1 MDNQKQL
8 FVIGLDKEL
17 TTPEIKYL
25 IYYKDDL
32 KLVDE
37 NLTLNMEMVHLFDI
51 VDEVKHINLDD
62 VSDLEAIQDLIVLI
76 PYDGKDINNVYVT
89 NDFVLINNGSLKTDE
104 TKFTLKSINDFMS
117 IKLDEKLNDFDAL
130 QVKFKTMKEA
140 ISRYYQV
147 KEITGGSKPI
157 EGNSE
162 TSFVSLIRIFI
173 KIVNELLNIPVFK
186 KFISL
191 SAEDIARNKVLPNTS
206 ANKILQVMPNIM
218 KKNISFEKYNTDKGV
233 HKQILN
239 FLFNKDIE
247 KGDITFATIPFSS
260 NGNEHI
266 ISTKEFANEFL
277 FPLRNK
283 KFTNLSE
290 RYDFIPDVMNFI
302 FEHIEERYNA
312 LNSLFET
319 KYRGTDTLFDILN
332 KKDVQIKINQ
342 AIRNR
347 MKTQVLTF
355 LKIRNDEHS
364 LKMYNRRFDIMIP
377 ETDKAAKHLLIN
389 YNDDN
394 EKYYEQVG
402 DNLQPTKDILNQ
414 SFEQVGTVDMKRKS
428 GQKYDHEY
436 VFGEFTK
443 IFTPD
448 KSNTDIASEMELV
461 KNELK
466 SEKPK
471 PVFILGYGASGA
483 GKTSSLI
490 YFNKGSNDNEKNGIL
505 IQLCNQ
511 LGKEGAYSNIEI
523 EYREFYNS
531 GKDKNYTLE
540 PINTDCQNAKFKYN
554 EERGF
559 VLSEKYTHKNHHIYR
574 IYKTAVA
581 AKEEAIKKAE
591 KEKDSAAKEAAEK
604 INEGKCNNTPD
615 DEFKEGDQI
624 GKVMIHLIDTD
635 RHVKATTNNPNS
647 SRSHSLIFVKL
658 SNDSGKNAYLMV
670 GDFAGVENVFDC
682 SNPSVL
688 TDFMSIKEDKEG
700 SKKLFYEE
708 EKCGD
713 ILDPIGSDTLHCSNK
728 KMGGG
733 EYSDGDDDSE
743 SDTVDSDS
751 KLPSW
756 ATDNVESGEPE
767 PASAAPELEQEP
779 APAPVTDD
787 NKKNLPVYDFENPV
801 LNDDFKKAYP
811 VLNKFEGNKPLL
823 KAFIELVR
831 RDILKISEDDYKR
844 VPNEKLIYYYS
855 NETIK
860 ASGMRDAYRLF
871 STLLNR
877 IDGSVYKDYGVKMV
891 GEFYKKLMEAD
902 NLNRKLQ
909 NNPNKDKIDKLVQL
923 REAMNSVMEN
933 TQNRD
938 FENNSL
944 RYRVYLTEKLGL
956 VKGAALRDVYNIES
970 LKPFTFTTTI
980 QNNKKIVVGREGQ
993 FEYSPRNVAYVDN
1006 EIRNLNKDFMEV
1018 QRKYDEVV
1026 KKSCGLYN
1034 SMKKQLT
1041 EFNDNLKN
1049 SGICDLFNNYMI
1061 QLPDNCENMSNIQ
1074 TSPPKKIMDKSLI
1087 EMFNVLFPDDE
1098 SDNKL
1103 FEFIR
1108 DMEYVRTEKLAL
1120 SETVCDNRRTE
1131 GFFINDSL
1139 KQVRN
1144 VIREMLYVK
1153 NKNVLEVV
1161 PNYVDICFD
1170 QYCPNHENC
1179 FSFDKIGENKNSKS
1193 ESVIFDQIFDYLNKN
1208 KYFAGDK
1215 DEENKEKMYSDL
1227 LVCIFCVLNISKRAN
1242 NPPPV
1247 PYIDINNLKRTMYF
1261 GDIFGKDKDTKDF
1274 LKEGKKLLNNIESK
1288 YIYETET
1295 GEKKNRVNDLKNITI
1310 ATSESRPILYKTFK
1324 DIKQGTP
1331 LYKGNEI
1338 PLSYE
1343 LFKFIYETI
1352 NTHHL
1357 FYSNSKI
1364 QGGGTKAENQEII
1377 ERYTYLKEL
1386 LDIEIL
1392 RLSIVKNW
1400 QETGKKD
1407 YNLFKPESITEDRVK
1422 AILDD
1427 DLLSDEQKF
1436 QDVKM
1441 YLDANIKSY
1450 IAYYTLYENTYM
1462 KNVFVTIDRNVH
1474 YTREDK
1480 KELQDFMNDVENAKK
1495 YLDDTIKTL
1504 EEEKNGPDHINVAEL
1519 IMLSEKRKEKQALYK
1534 QNYEAF
1540 NGNQEKV
1547 KMYILD
1553 LLNNV
1558 DNSNAISSIGT
1569 IEFIDRMSKL
1579 NTVATVCNG
1588 ENIPDKLKKYK
1599 KDFNMKP
1606 LYETNTMKTGG
1617 KYTRKRRNIRNQTLK
1632 KMKQ

>member
-1 MDNQKQL
+1 MDNQNQL
-8 FVIGLDKEL
+8 FVIGLDREL
-17 TTPEIKYL
+17 TTPEIKYV
-25 IYYKDDL
+25 IYYKKDL

-37 NLTLNMEMVHLFDI
+37 KQTLKMEMLHLFDI
-51 VDEVKHINLDD
+51 VNDVKHINLDD
-62 VSDLEAIQDLIVLI
+62 VSNLEAIHDLIVLL
-76 PYDGKDINNVYVT
+76 PYDGKDINDVYVT
-89 NDFVLINNGSLKTDE
+89 NDFALIDNGSIQTDTE
-104 TKFTLKSINDFMS
+104 FELKSINDFMS
-117 IKLDEKLNDFDAL
+117 IKLDETVNDFDAL
-130 QVKFKTMKEA
+130 EGKFKTMKEA

-162 TSFVSLIRIFI
+162 SSFMSLIRIFI
-173 KIVNELLNIPVFK
+173 KVVNELLNIPVFK

-191 SAEDIARNKVLPNTS
+191 SVDDISRNKILPNTS
-206 ANKILQVMPNIM
+206 ADKILKMMPTIM
-218 KKNISFEKYNTDKGV
+218 KKNISFEKYNTDKGI

-247 KGDITFATIPFSS
+247 KGNMTFATIPFSNK

-266 ISTKEFANEFL
+266 ISTKEFANKFL
-277 FPLRNK
+277 FPLKSK
-283 KFTNLSE
+283 KFTILSE
-290 RYDFIPDVMNFI
+290 RYDFVPDVMNFI
-302 FEHIEERYNA
+302 FENINERYNA
-312 LNSLFET
+312 LNTLFET
-319 KYRGTDTLFDILN
+319 KYPGNVTLFDILN

-355 LKIRNDEHS
+355 LKIRNDEHN

-402 DNLQPTKDILNQ
+402 DNLQPTKNILNQ

-511 LGKEGAYSNIEI
+511 LGKEGAYNNIEI

-531 GKDKNYTLE
+531 GKYKDYTLE
-540 PINTDCQNAKFKYN
+540 PINTDCQNAKFEYN
-554 EERGF
+554 EESGF
-559 VLSEKYTHKNHHIYR
+559 VLSEDYTHKNHHIYR
-574 IYKTAVA
+574 IYKAAVA

-591 KEKDSAAKEAAEK
+591 KEKDLDAKKAAETRS
-604 INEGKCNNTPD
+604 EGKCDNTTD
-615 DEFKEGDQI
+615 AVFKQGDQI

-658 SNDSGKNAYLMV
+658 SNNSGKNAYLMV

-713 ILDPIGSDTLHCSNK
+713 ILDPIGSDTLHCPNK

-733 EYSDGDDDSE
+733 DSDSDSDSEEGNPSWGTNKVRSGTRSESE
-743 SDTVDSDS
+743 SDSDS
-751 KLPSW
+751 
-756 ATDNVESGEPE
+756 TPE
-767 PASAAPELEQEP
+767 PALAAP
-779 APAPVTDD
+779 APAPVTGD

-801 LNDDFKKAYP
+801 LNDDYKKAYP

-844 VPNEKLIYYYS
+844 VPNEKLIFYYS

-860 ASGMRDAYRLF
+860 ASGMRNAYRLF
-871 STLLNR
+871 SSLLSR
-877 IDGSVYKDYGVKMV
+877 VDDSVYKDYGIEMV
-891 GEFYKKLMEAD
+891 GEFYKKYMEAD

-909 NNPNKDKIDKLVQL
+909 NNPNKDKIDRLVQL
-923 REAMNSVMEN
+923 SQAMESIMEN
-933 TQNRD
+933 KQDTIY
-938 FENNSL
+938 ENDPL
-944 RYRVYLTEKLGL
+944 QYRVFLVRQLKLNE
-956 VKGAALRDVYNIES
+956 GAAVRDVKNKEL
-970 LKPFTFTTTI
+970 LKPYSF
-980 QNNKKIVVGREGQ
+980 NVIVNSKNISVGKEGE
-993 FEYSPRNVAYVDN
+993 FKYSTRNAAYAN
-1006 EIRNLNKDFMEV
+1006 IEIRNLNKEFTEV
-1018 QRKYDEVV
+1018 QRKYDAITNEI
-1026 KKSCGLYN
+1026 CTIYN
-1034 SMKKQLT
+1034 SIKKQLT
-1041 EFNDNLKN
+1041 EFNDNLNN

-1087 EMFNVLFPDDE
+1087 EMFNVLFPVDD

-1153 NKNVLEVV
+1153 NKSVLEVV

-1193 ESVIFDQIFDYLNKN
+1193 ESVIFDQIFEYLNKN
-1208 KYFAGDK
+1208 KYFANDNH
-1215 DEENKEKMYSDL
+1215 EENKDKMYSDL

-1247 PYIDINNLKRTMYF
+1247 PYIDINNLKRIMYF
-1261 GDIFGKDKDTKDF
+1261 GDIFGKDTKDF
-1274 LKEGKKLLNNIESK
+1274 LKEAKKLLNNIESK

-1310 ATSESRPILYKTFK
+1310 ATSESRLILYKTFK

-1357 FYSNSKI
+1357 FYSNSKT

-1386 LDIEIL
+1386 LDIEIA

-1407 YNLFKPESITEDRVK
+1407 YNLFNKESIKEDRVNS
-1422 AILDD
+1422 ILND

-1441 YLDANIKSY
+1441 YLDTNIKSY
-1450 IAYYTLYENTYM
+1450 IAYYTLYENIYM
-1462 KNVFVTIDRNVH
+1462 KNVFMTIDRNVH
-1474 YTREDK
+1474 YLREDK
-1480 KELQDFMNDVENAKK
+1480 KDLQDFLNDVENAKK

-1504 EEEKNGPDHINVAEL
+1504 QDEKVGPDHINVAEL
-1519 IMLSEKRKEKQALYK
+1519 IGLSEKRKETQALYK

-1588 ENIPDKLKKYK
+1588 ENIPDKLQKYK

-1606 LYETNTMKTGG
+1606 LYETNSMKTGG
-1617 KYTRKRRNIRNQTLK
+1617 KYSRKKRNIRNQTLK

>member
-1 MDNQKQL
+1 MDNQNQL

-17 TTPEIKYL
+17 TTPEIKYV
-25 IYYKDDL
+25 IYYKNDL
-32 KLVDE
+32 KLDDE
-37 NLTLNMEMVHLFDI
+37 KQTLKMEMLHLFDI
-51 VDEVKHINLDD
+51 VNDLKHINLDD
-62 VSDLEAIQDLIVLI
+62 VSNLEAIHDLIVLL
-76 PYDGKDINNVYVT
+76 PYDGKDINDVYVT
-89 NDFVLINNGSLKTDE
+89 NDFALIDNGSIQTDTE
-104 TKFTLKSINDFMS
+104 FELKSINDFMS
-117 IKLDEKLNDFDAL
+117 IKLDETLNDFDTL
-130 QVKFKTMKEA
+130 EGKFKTMKEA

-157 EGNSE
+157 EGKSE
-162 TSFVSLIRIFI
+162 SSFMSLIRIFI
-173 KIVNELLNIPVFK
+173 KVVNELLNIPVFK

-191 SAEDIARNKVLPNTS
+191 SIDDISRNKILPNTS
-206 ANKILQVMPNIM
+206 ADKILKTMPTII
-218 KKNISFEKYNTDKGV
+218 KKNISFEKYNTDKGI

-247 KGDITFATIPFSS
+247 KGDMTFATIPFSNK

-277 FPLRNK
+277 FPLKSK
-283 KFTNLSE
+283 KFTILSE
-290 RYDFIPDVMNFI
+290 RYDFVPDVMNFI
-302 FEHIEERYNA
+302 FEHINERYNV

-319 KYRGTDTLFDILN
+319 KYPGNVTLFDILN

-355 LKIRNDEHS
+355 LKIRNDEHN

-402 DNLQPTKDILNQ
+402 DNLQPTKNILNQ

-540 PINTDCQNAKFKYN
+540 PINTDCQNAKFNYK
-554 EERGF
+554 EEGGF
-559 VLSEKYTHKNHHIYR
+559 VLSEDYTHKNHHIYR
-574 IYKTAVA
+574 IYK
-581 AKEEAIKKAE
+581 
-591 KEKDSAAKEAAEK
+591 EKD
-604 INEGKCNNTPD
+604 EGKCD
-615 DEFKEGDQI
+615 DTTNAVFKQGDQI

-658 SNDSGKNAYLMV
+658 SNNSGKNAYLMV

-713 ILDPIGSDTLHCSNK
+713 ILDPIGSDTLNCSNK
-728 KMGGG
+728 KIGGG
-733 EYSDGDDDSE
+733 EYSDGDDDS
-743 SDTVDSDS
+743 DSE
-751 KLPSW
+751 LPSW
-756 ATDNVESGEPE
+756 GRNVGSGTSSESDSESDSEPV
-767 PASAAPELEQEP
+767 PARESAAP
-779 APAPVTDD
+779 APAPVTGD

-823 KAFIELVR
+823 KAFIEFVR
-831 RDILKISEDDYKR
+831 MDILQISEDDYKR
-844 VPNEKLIYYYS
+844 VPNEKLIDYYS

-860 ASGMRDAYRLF
+860 ASAMRNAYRLF
-871 STLLNR
+871 STLLSR
-877 IDGSVYKDYGVKMV
+877 VDSVYKDYGNKTV
-891 GEFYKKLMEAD
+891 GEFYKNLMEAD
-902 NLNRKLQ
+902 SLHKKLQ
-909 NNPNKDKIDKLVQL
+909 NNPNKAKIDNLVQL
-923 REAMNSVMEN
+923 RGAMNSIMEN

-938 FENNSL
+938 FESNPL

-956 VKGAALRDVYNIES
+956 IKGAAQRDVYNIEA
-970 LKPFTFTTTI
+970 LKPFAFTTTT
-980 QNNKKIVVGREGQ
+980 QNNKKFIVGKDGQ
-993 FEYSPRNVAYVDN
+993 FEYSPRNVAYADN

-1018 QRKYDEVV
+1018 QRNYDKVV
-1026 KKSCGLYN
+1026 EKLCGIYN
-1034 SMKKQLT
+1034 SIKKQLT
-1041 EFNDNLKN
+1041 EFNDNLNN

-1061 QLPDNCENMSNIQ
+1061 QLPDNCEDMSNIQ
-1074 TSPPKKIMDKSLI
+1074 TIPPKKIMDKSLI
-1087 EMFNVLFPDDE
+1087 EMFNVLFPDDD
-1098 SDNKL
+1098 SDSKL

-1179 FSFDKIGENKNSKS
+1179 FSFNKIGENKNSKS

-1208 KYFAGDK
+1208 KYFASDNDK
-1215 DEENKEKMYSDL
+1215 ENEEKMYSDL

-1247 PYIDINNLKRTMYF
+1247 PYIDINNLKRIMYF
-1261 GDIFGKDKDTKDF
+1261 GDIFDKDAKEF
-1274 LKEGKKLLNNIESK
+1274 LKESKKLLNSIESK

-1357 FYSNSKI
+1357 FYSNSKT

-1386 LDIEIL
+1386 LDIEIA

-1407 YNLFKPESITEDRVK
+1407 YNLFNKESIKEDRVK
-1422 AILDD
+1422 SILED

-1450 IAYYTLYENTYM
+1450 IAYYTLYENIYM
-1462 KNVFVTIDRNVH
+1462 KNVFMTIDRNVH
-1474 YTREDK
+1474 YLREDK
-1480 KELQDFMNDVENAKK
+1480 KDLQDFLNDVENAKK
-1495 YLDDTIKTL
+1495 YLDNTINTL
-1504 EEEKNGPDHINVAEL
+1504 KDEKIGPDHINVAEL
-1519 IMLSEKRKEKQALYK
+1519 IGLSEKRKEKQALYK

-1540 NGNQEKV
+1540 NSNQEKV
-1547 KMYILD
+1547 KKYILD

-1588 ENIPDKLKKYK
+1588 ENIPDKLQKYK

-1617 KYTRKRRNIRNQTLK
+1617 KYSRKRRNIRNQTLK